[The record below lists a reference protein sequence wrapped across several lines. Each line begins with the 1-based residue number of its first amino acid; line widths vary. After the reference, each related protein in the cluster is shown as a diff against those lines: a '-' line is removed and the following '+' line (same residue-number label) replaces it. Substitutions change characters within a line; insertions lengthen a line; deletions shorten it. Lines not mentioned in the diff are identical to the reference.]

1 VIEVLICILIIA
13 ILFAA
18 AYYAALKWVYLRH
31 NRDVIADELKRA
43 TDHIEELEARV
54 MMLEAERDT
63 QSQMMER
70 RYKAPD
76 GYEVFS
82 MRGG

>member
-1 VIEVLICILIIA
+1 MVIEILLCILILA
-13 ILFAA
+13 ILVTAS
-18 AYYAALKWVYLRH
+18 YYAAHKWVALRH

-54 MMLEAERDT
+54 MMLEAERET
-63 QSQMMER
+63 QANMMDKRHRPE
-70 RYKAPD
+70 

-82 MRGG
+82 MRG

>member
-1 VIEVLICILIIA
+1 MIEILLCMLILA
-13 ILFAA
+13 ILSVT
-18 AYYAALKWVYLRH
+18 AYYASLKWVELRH

-63 QSQMMER
+63 QANMMDKR
-70 RYKAPD
+70 HRPD
-76 GYEVFS
+76 GFDVFS
-82 MRGG
+82 MRG